1 MFNIFCHT
9 ASVFINKSHLIDLK
23 HLGPRHFYAATVVC
37 RYNVHFINLNF
48 YSYLERRGCCH
59 IGTFPFYKILRK
71 CTTSK
76 FSVPQTRIWNQV
88 SLNDVVKWF
97 VMIMQVSVLWRCTSL
112 ISPLFFSVAFIQRTN
127 VRGGYGNSW
136 GKFFFFFLSFNFCD
150 VSRATWKRH
159 LNPYTAKVRDGVF
172 LVCGQNP
179 VVLPSKWNLCSGT
192 FTWYYYFSVFHKLK
206 QRIFFWRL
214 WTKICGQNQIMQC
227 DHSNETCFAVFSPG
241 TFYFSALYKVKLLC
255 ASLAV

>member
-1 MFNIFCHT
+1 
-9 ASVFINKSHLIDLK
+9 
-23 HLGPRHFYAATVVC
+23 
-37 RYNVHFINLNF
+37 
-48 YSYLERRGCCH
+48 
-59 IGTFPFYKILRK
+59 
-71 CTTSK
+71 
-76 FSVPQTRIWNQV
+76 
-88 SLNDVVKWF
+88 
-97 VMIMQVSVLWRCTSL
+97 MIMQVSVLWRCTSL

-159 LNPYTAKVRDGVF
+159 LNPYTAKVHDGVF

-206 QRIFFWRL
+206 QRILRTKSNHAVWSFKWNLFCSIFTWYFLFFSVVQSEITLCFFGSVRL
-214 WTKICGQNQIMQC
+214 IIMFRVYELICPRCRSFPWTHLLKKLFNMCFSEGRQAFVSFTIFTETIM
-227 DHSNETCFAVFSPG
+227 HFVSPPPPHRPPKKF
-241 TFYFSALYKVKLLC
+241 T
-255 ASLAV
+255 

>member
-1 MFNIFCHT
+1 M
-9 ASVFINKSHLIDLK
+9 
-23 HLGPRHFYAATVVC
+23 GPRHLYAATVVC
-37 RYNVHFINLNF
+37 RYTVHFINLNF

-112 ISPLFFSVAFIQRTN
+112 ISPLFFSVACIQRTN

-150 VSRATWKRH
+150 VSGATWKRH
-159 LNPYTAKVRDGVF
+159 LNPYTAKVHDGVF

>member
-1 MFNIFCHT
+1 M
-9 ASVFINKSHLIDLK
+9 
-23 HLGPRHFYAATVVC
+23 GPRHLYAATVVC
-37 RYNVHFINLNF
+37 RYTVHFINLNF

-97 VMIMQVSVLWRCTSL
+97 VMIMQVSVLWRCSSL

-136 GKFFFFFLSFNFCD
+136 GKFFFFFCHSIF
-150 VSRATWKRH
+150 VT
-159 LNPYTAKVRDGVF
+159 F
-172 LVCGQNP
+172 LG
-179 VVLPSKWNLCSGT
+179 
-192 FTWYYYFSVFHKLK
+192 
-206 QRIFFWRL
+206 
-214 WTKICGQNQIMQC
+214 
-227 DHSNETCFAVFSPG
+227 
-241 TFYFSALYKVKLLC
+241 LLGNDT
-255 ASLAV
+255 